1 MTNPSEPFTFI
12 LSDEDY
18 RRFAEAGKTDR
29 EKLVF
34 FRVKDVY
41 STYEFAVE
49 LKKEYIAHAGALSD
63 HLALYDAYE
72 EKCAEQEGQEYFYSG
87 EAGLSVDNAELM
99 SDWKYAPFF
108 KVLIKAD
115 AMQMVA
121 VFVLLSVYIAVIS
134 LAAVGVMTYVRSVT
148 IAMDNRQ
155 LFSDLGR
162 LGADRNYIERVIRR
176 QLRKIFTYPTAA
188 GSTIVLVFSMLL
200 IYFNDMHLDAAEVQL
215 FVMELGLIFGVALF
229 MYVMYRV
236 SLRRMERIVL

>member
-1 MTNPSEPFTFI
+1 M
-12 LSDEDY
+12 
-18 RRFAEAGKTDR
+18 
-29 EKLVF
+29 
-34 FRVKDVY
+34 
-41 STYEFAVE
+41 
-49 LKKEYIAHAGALSD
+49 
-63 HLALYDAYE
+63 
-72 EKCAEQEGQEYFYSG
+72 
-87 EAGLSVDNAELM
+87 DNMELM